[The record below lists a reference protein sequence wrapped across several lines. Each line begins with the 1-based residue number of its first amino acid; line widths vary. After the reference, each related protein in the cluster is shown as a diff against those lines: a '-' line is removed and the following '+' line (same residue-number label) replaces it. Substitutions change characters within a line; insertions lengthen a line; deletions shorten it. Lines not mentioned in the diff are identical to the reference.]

1 MLDRQVTSF
10 GLSIGTGL
18 MLESALEPTESRI
31 DDDRV
36 IPVTIDLNDYK
47 KHYYNIFTLARNI
60 VNSISDKRVKDGLM
74 NNTKLMDLVME
85 EVEVIAS
92 LYQEVKCT
100 PILFIPDYT
109 KLYKS
114 MNVDKEAK
122 LSSKDYLLQQ
132 YVLSSLKKKS
142 YDVSM
147 DVHHGTYLL
156 KPDSAPTLITTHIP
170 VDLLN
175 YNKVP
180 NLKLLES
187 HTGKLKDKHMWYSKL
202 HPIGKNPLNIFPFI
216 EELVFIL
223 GDKNVS
229 QPMKLSIR
237 RLLHTY
243 GTERKWSTFT
253 SRLVILQDLKR
264 NSELNEVMKNYKR
277 MY

>member
-1 MLDRQVTSF
+1 MN
-10 GLSIGTGL
+10 
-18 MLESALEPTESRI
+18 EYE
-31 DDDRV
+31 
-36 IPVTIDLNDYK
+36 
-47 KHYYNIFTLARNI
+47 KHYFNIFTLARNI
-60 VNSISDKRVKDGLM
+60 VSSITDKRVKDGLISS
-74 NNTKLMDLVME
+74 TKLMDTVMD
-85 EVEVIAS
+85 EVEIIAS
-92 LYQEVKCT
+92 LYQDVKCK

-109 KLYKS
+109 KLYKG
-114 MNVDKEAK
+114 MNAGKEAK

-132 YVLSSLKKKS
+132 YVINGLKKKV

-147 DVHHGTYLL
+147 EVHHNTYLL
-156 KPDSAPTLITTHIP
+156 KASSGSILITTHVP

-175 YNKVP
+175 YSKLP

-187 HTGKLKDKHMWYSKL
+187 HTGKLKDKHMWFSKL
-202 HPIGKNPLNIFPFI
+202 HPIGKNPMNIFPFM

-237 RLLHTY
+237 RLLHAY

-253 SRLVILQDLKR
+253 NRMVIMQDIKR
-264 NSELNEVMKNYKR
+264 NPELKEAIKNYKR

>member
-1 MLDRQVTSF
+1 MLDRTITSF

-18 MLESALEPTESRI
+18 MLESALEPTEPRHDESRE
-31 DDDRV
+31 
-36 IPVTIDLNDYK
+36 IPVNINLNDYK
-47 KHYYNIFTLARNI
+47 LHYFNIFTLARNV
-60 VNSISDKRVKDGLM
+60 VNSISDKRVKDGIM
-74 NNTKLMDLVME
+74 NSKVLMDTIME
-85 EVEVIAS
+85 EVNIIAS
-92 LYQEVKCT
+92 LYQDVKCK

-114 MNVDKEAK
+114 MNVGKEAK

-132 YVLSSLKKKS
+132 YVISSIKNKV

-147 DVHHGTYLL
+147 DVLHNTYLL
-156 KPDSAPTLITTHIP
+156 KPDSASILITTHIP

-175 YNKVP
+175 FNKLP

-187 HTGKLKDKHMWYSKL
+187 HTGKLKDKHMWYGKL
-202 HPIGKNPLNIFPFI
+202 HPIGKNPMNIFPFI

-229 QPMKLSIR
+229 QPMKLGIR
-237 RLLHTY
+237 RILHAFAV
-243 GTERKWSTFT
+243 ERKWSTFT
-253 SRLVILQDLKR
+253 NRLIIVQDLKKVP
-264 NSELNEVMKNYKR
+264 ELKEVMKDYKR